1 MAKERANG
9 MTLDSAIAESGMDS
23 LERME
28 ILATLEERFGGRF
41 PPEILPELETTRQV
55 IAAVE
60 KYLGAEPRTDGQ
72 PVRRRGDPARNLP
85 LRPVPRVP
93 AIAAAARHAGELPG
107 WGTRTLACMRE
118 SPTIGR

>member
-1 MAKERANG
+1 MKTAQIVIEEIRRVAKERANG

-60 KYLGAEPRTDGQ
+60 KYLGGEPRMYGQ
-72 PVRRRGDPARNLP
+72 PAGGGGDSAGNLQ

-93 AIAAAARHAGELPG
+93 ATCGSG
-107 WGTRTLACMRE
+107 STC
-118 SPTIGR
+118 